1 MRADGLGLK
10 DAFARNAGEIAIQ
23 GWHVKREWAVPLVK
37 EGQRSRRCL
46 VRVGAVVREREWAEV
61 VVEKESEVAGDLWYA
76 RDEGGVEWSTFSK
89 RWRRSTEASEHVV
102 QPRGRLVLAGIA

>member
-1 MRADGLGLK
+1 MRADGLGLE
-10 DAFARNAGEIAIQ
+10 DGFARNAGEIAIQ

-102 QPRGRLVLAGIA
+102 QPRGRQVLAGIA